1 MATIKVIT
9 MSVTIVV
16 AVVIIVKTQMA
27 FHFAGLDMAGSC
39 KILCNFTSMASH

>member
-9 MSVTIVV
+9 MSITVVVT
-16 AVVIIVKTQMA
+16 VVIIIMTQMA

-39 KILCNFTSMASH
+39 KILS